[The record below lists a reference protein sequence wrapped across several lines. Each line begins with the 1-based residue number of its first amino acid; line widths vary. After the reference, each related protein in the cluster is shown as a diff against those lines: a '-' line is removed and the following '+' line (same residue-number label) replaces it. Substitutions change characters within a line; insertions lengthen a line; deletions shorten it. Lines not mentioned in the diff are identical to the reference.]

1 MNDKAPETRDLLA
14 QLFTPDYIRNPY
26 PALEKLREY
35 AALIKVPDSAMWLAT
50 RYAEVSSILRD
61 KRFGHAYEERMIENM
76 GPEIFSNAAYYFLN
90 QTMLLKDPP
99 DHKRIRG
106 LAVKAFSAARI
117 EAMRSRIQSIVD
129 ELLDQ
134 LEPKGHGDLILEFAH
149 PLPVIVICDMLGI
162 PEDEREQ
169 FLAGSNI
176 SGRLID
182 PTPLTDEE
190 LAQENENTRNANDY
204 FLGLCEKRR
213 QEPEDDL
220 ITALVQAETDDGKL
234 NQDELTAN
242 IALLFAAGHETTV
255 NLIGNGL
262 VALFNHSDQLDKL
275 KSDYSLI
282 PNAIEEFLRFD
293 SSVQFSSR
301 VALEDVEVAG
311 TMVRKHEEVLTSLG
325 SANHDPG
332 VYDNP
337 DTLDITRKK
346 IKPLSFGGGIHTC
359 LGAQLAR
366 IEAAIAFE
374 SILRRFPNL
383 QLDSVD
389 DPDWKPTITLR
400 GLKTLPAS
408 W

>member
-1 MNDKAPETRDLLA
+1 MNNLIQDDPNLLA
-14 QLFTPDYIRNPY
+14 QLFTPDYIADPY
-26 PALEKLREY
+26 PVLKQLREH
-35 AALIKVPDSAMWLAT
+35 AALIKIPDSPLWLAT
-50 RYAEVSSILRD
+50 RYHDVSSILRD

-76 GPEIFSNAAYYFLN
+76 GPEIFTNEAYYFLK

-106 LAVKAFSAARI
+106 LAVKAFSAARV
-117 EAMRSRIQSIVD
+117 EAMRPRIQAIVN

-134 LEPKGHGDLILEFAH
+134 LEPEGHGDLILEFAH

-190 LAQENENTRNANDY
+190 LAQENENTRNSNDY
-204 FLGLCEKRR
+204 FRSLCDKRR
-213 QEPEDDL
+213 QDPRDDL
-220 ITALVQAETDDGKL
+220 ITALVQAESEEGRL
-234 NQDELTAN
+234 SQDELTSN

-262 VALFNHSDQLDKL
+262 IALYRNKNQLEKL

-301 VALEDVEVAG
+301 VALEDVEIEG
-311 TMVRKHEEVLTSLG
+311 TLIRKNEEILTLLG
-325 SANHDPG
+325 SANHDPE

-337 DTLDITRKK
+337 DDLDITRNK
-346 IKPLSFGGGIHTC
+346 IKLMSFGGGIHTC

-366 IEAAIAFE
+366 IEAAVAFE
-374 SILRRFPNL
+374 SIMKRFPNL
-383 QLDSVD
+383 QLDNID
-389 DPDWKPTITLR
+389 NPDWKPTITLR
-400 GLKTLPAS
+400 GVKTLPAR

>member
-1 MNDKAPETRDLLA
+1 MNDLTQDAPDLLA
-14 QLFTPDYIRNPY
+14 QLFTPDYIQNPY
-26 PALEKLREY
+26 PALKRLREH
-35 AALIKVPDSAMWLAT
+35 AALIKVPDSALWLAT
-50 RYAEVSSILRD
+50 RYADVSSILRD

-76 GPEIFSNAAYYFLN
+76 GPDIFSNAAYHFLN

-117 EAMRSRIQSIVD
+117 DAMRPRIQAIVD
-129 ELLDQ
+129 DLLEQ
-134 LEPKGHGDLILEFAH
+134 LEPKGHGDLTLEFAH
-149 PLPVIVICDMLGI
+149 RLPVIVICDMLGI

-190 LAQENENTRNANDY
+190 LAQENENTRNSNNY

-213 QEPEDDL
+213 QDPRDDL
-220 ITALVQAETDDGKL
+220 ITALVQAETEDGRL
-234 NQDELTAN
+234 SQDELTSN

-262 VALFNHSDQLDKL
+262 VALYKNTDQLEKL
-275 KSDYSLI
+275 RSDYSLI

-293 SSVQFSSR
+293 SSVQFTSR

-311 TMVRKHEEVLTSLG
+311 TLIRKNEEVLTSLG
-325 SANHDPG
+325 SANHDPE

-337 DTLDITRKK
+337 DDLDINRTKV
-346 IKPLSFGGGIHTC
+346 KPMSFGGGIHTC

-366 IEAAIAFE
+366 IEAAVAFE
-374 SILRRFPNL
+374 SILKRFPNL
-383 QLDSVD
+383 RLDSID
-389 DPDWKPTITLR
+389 NPDWKPTITLR
-400 GLKTLPAS
+400 GLKSLPAS